1 MLSKRY
7 FKTIDEV
14 EVTFEIGRPDADKV
28 EWVAETMDWSPIEMK
43 RANRGKGPWRLK
55 VRLPKDRP
63 VQFRY
68 RFDETVWDN
77 DEAADAYW
85 PNDMGSDNSVVLT
98 G

>member
-14 EVTFEIGRPDADKV
+14 EVTFEIERPQADKA
-28 EWVAETMDWSPIEMK
+28 EWVAESTDWSPIEMK
-43 RANRGKGPWRLK
+43 RANRGKGPWRLR
-55 VRLPKDRP
+55 VRLPKGRP

-68 RFDETVWDN
+68 LFDEQVWEN

-85 PNDMGSDNSVVLT
+85 PNEMGTDNSVVLT